1 MILPTLKTLVA
12 ALPPL
17 AEAATAFLRFYPL
30 RQLMQLENELDE
42 IEDEIFSVGLSV
54 VPDGADF
61 LRLETLQKR
70 KRRVIE
76 QISFIRSTIHKAD

>member
-1 MILPTLKTLVA
+1 MILPTLKALVA

-17 AEAATAFLRFYPL
+17 AEAATAFLRVYPL
-30 RQLMQLENELDE
+30 RQLMQLENKLDDL
-42 IEDEIFSVGLSV
+42 EDEIFSFSLSV
-54 VPDGADF
+54 DPDGTDF

-70 KRRVIE
+70 KLRIVE